1 MNTLTRNLPSEI
13 QLIIISFIPSCQPKS
28 LCDDIKS
35 FYKAY
40 RSAKETYH
48 QQWRHSQ
55 PDLAEDWLVNDTV
68 RFMNRDVPTIY
79 GYQDYYKNIIKRHFS
94 MKNKNDQEI
103 DELMG
108 QIDEYGGE
116 ENNNLFKISL
126 GLMTP
131 KERNALLKFFDS
143 YQITDT

>member
-1 MNTLTRNLPSEI
+1 
-13 QLIIISFIPSCQPKS
+13 
-28 LCDDIKS
+28 
-35 FYKAY
+35 
-40 RSAKETYH
+40 
-48 QQWRHSQ
+48 
-55 PDLAEDWLVNDTV
+55 
-68 RFMNRDVPTIY
+68 MNRDVPTMY

>member
-1 MNTLTRNLPSEI
+1 
-13 QLIIISFIPSCQPKS
+13 
-28 LCDDIKS
+28 
-35 FYKAY
+35 
-40 RSAKETYH
+40 
-48 QQWRHSQ
+48 
-55 PDLAEDWLVNDTV
+55 
-68 RFMNRDVPTIY
+68 
-79 GYQDYYKNIIKRHFS
+79 
-94 MKNKNDQEI
+94 MKNKNEQEI

-131 KERNALLKFFDS
+131 RERSALLKFFDS